1 MNIDDVTGIPFF
13 HLSYIFKQLFLNRL
27 INPYIGMKV
36 PLLYHNVCIVFVGSN
51 ATGTDVYL
59 KDISKSQEKR
69 RFYNIH
75 RQKQVLSA
83 AICPVDILVKHSDVS
98 HYPKV
103 SFYADSS
110 RTHSGYCH
118 IKVPYN
124 EVVTPGQDV
133 VKRDNEI
140 YLKDLNI
147 PTASPNLNLPE
158 NISVKYISLLCD
170 TFPPH
175 AQVWMKRERQ
185 FSFPS
190 ERLVQRIL
198 SRRCLLIKKAHP
210 QSRDPD
216 IEWKYDFSLAEQE
229 IFMAGL
235 TEHQIYGFRVFKIL
249 TENVTFHMSKKLKYG
264 HLLAVYFRALEDIPV
279 ELWETN
285 VSGCLLFVTSSLVA
299 RLKARHL
306 PHYFMPSFNL
316 VESFSPEEINEI
328 CVNIECIR
336 MFPLTVIQITTENYG
351 YNFAENLIRMV
362 LKDCKDFKEN
372 RDSIT
377 LFTEAFMPGTVGSM
391 KVYTRLGFYNSAL
404 DIFRNLYE
412 QMLFLRM
419 SDGGCEIPSCLD
431 IFEKILESFHQR
443 STRIILARLFDKK
456 FAANILNK
464 IVDKRATFAKD
475 ILPWKPYFQIE
486 LMEIPKQMDTDLN
499 SLADYFFSCSIKEI
513 DKRNETLATA
523 TLETAIACVQKSIE
537 MGAINSDEIEDQSLR
552 EEITVQKEQHLLV
565 LRGKLREFYI
575 SLYDISRLFLTFSPL
590 DKHMN
595 DIEKLCIEL
604 PEMAYNAIYMFMY
617 LNKEEKANE
626 YRQKITKNKGSD
638 MITH

>member
-27 INPYIGMKV
+27 INPYIGMNV
-36 PLLYHNVCIVFVGSN
+36 PLLYHNVCIVFLGSN
-51 ATGTDVYL
+51 ATGMDVYL
-59 KDISKSQEKR
+59 KDISKLQEKR
-69 RFYNIH
+69 DFYNTH

-83 AICPVDILVKHSDVS
+83 AICPKDILVKHNEGSR
-98 HYPKV
+98 YPKV

-110 RTHSGYCH
+110 RTHSGYSH

-124 EVVTPGQDV
+124 EVVTPGQEV

-140 YLKDLNI
+140 YLRDLNI
-147 PTASPNLNLPE
+147 PTAPPNLNLPK

-170 TFPPH
+170 TFPPY

-229 IFMAGL
+229 MFMTGL
-235 TEHQIYGFRVFKIL
+235 TEHQIYGFHVFKVL
-249 TENVTFHMSKKLKYG
+249 TENATFHMSTKLKYS
-264 HLLAVYFRALEDIPV
+264 HLIAVYFKALEDIPV

-306 PHYFMPSFNL
+306 PHYFMSSFNL
-316 VESFSPEEINEI
+316 IESFSPEEINEI

-336 MFPLTVIQITTENYG
+336 MFPLTVIQIT
-351 YNFAENLIRMV
+351 AENLIRMV

-404 DIFRNLYE
+404 DIFRYLYE

-419 SDGGCEIPSCLD
+419 SDGSCEIPSCLD
-431 IFEKILESFHQR
+431 TFEKILESFHQR

-456 FAANILNK
+456 FATNILSK
-464 IVDKRATFAKD
+464 VVDKRATFAKD
-475 ILPWKPYFQIE
+475 ILPWKPYFQME
-486 LMEIPKQMDTDLN
+486 WMEIPKQMDTDLN
-499 SLADYFFSCSIKEI
+499 SLADYFFSCSIKES
-513 DKRNETLATA
+513 DKRNRTLATV

-537 MGAINSDEIEDQSLR
+537 MDAINCDEIEDQSLK
-552 EEITVQKEQHLLV
+552 EEITAQKEQHLLV

-575 SLYDISRLFLTFSPL
+575 SLYDISLLFLTFSPL

-595 DIEKLCIEL
+595 EIEKLCIEL
-604 PEMAYNAIYMFMY
+604 PEMAHYAINMFTY
-617 LNKEEKANE
+617 LKNEEKANE
-626 YRQKITKNKGSD
+626 YRQKIITKKDSD

>member
-27 INPYIGMKV
+27 INPYIGMNV
-36 PLLYHNVCIVFVGSN
+36 PLLYHNVCIVFLGSN
-51 ATGTDVYL
+51 ATGMDVYL
-59 KDISKSQEKR
+59 KDISKLQEKR
-69 RFYNIH
+69 DFYNTH

-83 AICPVDILVKHSDVS
+83 AICPKDILVKHNEGSR
-98 HYPKV
+98 YPKV

-110 RTHSGYCH
+110 RTHSGYSH

-124 EVVTPGQDV
+124 EVVTPGQEV

-140 YLKDLNI
+140 YLRDLNI
-147 PTASPNLNLPE
+147 PTAPPNLNLPK

-229 IFMAGL
+229 MFMTGL
-235 TEHQIYGFRVFKIL
+235 TEHQIYGFHVFKVL
-249 TENVTFHMSKKLKYG
+249 TENATFHMSKKIKYS
-264 HLLAVYFRALEDIPV
+264 HLIAVYFKTLEDIPV

-285 VSGCLLFVTSSLVA
+285 VSGCLLFVTSCLVA

-306 PHYFMPSFNL
+306 PHYFMSSFNL
-316 VESFSPEEINEI
+316 IESFSPEEINEI

-336 MFPLTVIQITTENYG
+336 MFPLTVIQITAENHG
-351 YNFAENLIRMV
+351 YNFTENLIRMV

-404 DIFRNLYE
+404 DIFRYLYE

-419 SDGGCEIPSCLD
+419 SDGSCEIPSCLD
-431 IFEKILESFHQR
+431 TFEKILESFHQR

-456 FAANILNK
+456 FATNILSK
-464 IVDKRATFAKD
+464 VVDKRATFAKD
-475 ILPWKPYFQIE
+475 ILPWKPYFQME
-486 LMEIPKQMDTDLN
+486 WMEIPKQMDTDLN
-499 SLADYFFSCSIKEI
+499 SLADYFFSCSIKES
-513 DKRNETLATA
+513 DKRNRTLATV

-537 MGAINSDEIEDQSLR
+537 MDAINCDEIEDQSLK
-552 EEITVQKEQHLLV
+552 EEITAQKEQHLLV

-575 SLYDISRLFLTFSPL
+575 SLYDISLLFLTFSPL

-595 DIEKLCIEL
+595 EIEKLCIEL
-604 PEMAYNAIYMFMY
+604 PEMAHYAINMFTY
-617 LNKEEKANE
+617 LKNEEKANE
-626 YRQKITKNKGSD
+626 YRQKIITKKDSD

>member
-27 INPYIGMKV
+27 INPYIGMNV
-36 PLLYHNVCIVFVGSN
+36 PLLYHNVCFVFLGSN
-51 ATGTDVYL
+51 ATGMDVYL
-59 KDISKSQEKR
+59 KDISKLQEKR
-69 RFYNIH
+69 DFYNTH

-83 AICPVDILVKHSDVS
+83 AICPKDILVKHNEGSR
-98 HYPKV
+98 YPKV

-110 RTHSGYCH
+110 RTHSGYSH

-124 EVVTPGQDV
+124 EVVTPGQEV

-140 YLKDLNI
+140 YLRDLNI
-147 PTASPNLNLPE
+147 PTAPPNLNLPK

-229 IFMAGL
+229 MFMTGL
-235 TEHQIYGFRVFKIL
+235 TEHQIYGFHVFKVL
-249 TENVTFHMSKKLKYG
+249 TENATFHMSTKLKYS
-264 HLLAVYFRALEDIPV
+264 HLIAVYFKALEDIPV

-306 PHYFMPSFNL
+306 PHYFMSSFNL
-316 VESFSPEEINEI
+316 IESFSPEEINEI

-336 MFPLTVIQITTENYG
+336 MFPLTVIQIT
-351 YNFAENLIRMV
+351 AENLIRMV

-404 DIFRNLYE
+404 DIFRYLYE

-419 SDGGCEIPSCLD
+419 SDGSCEIPSCLD
-431 IFEKILESFHQR
+431 TFEKILESFHQR

-456 FAANILNK
+456 FATNILSK
-464 IVDKRATFAKD
+464 VLDKRATFAKD
-475 ILPWKPYFQIE
+475 ILPWKPYFQME
-486 LMEIPKQMDTDLN
+486 WMEIPKQMDTDLN
-499 SLADYFFSCSIKEI
+499 SLADYFFSCSIKES
-513 DKRNETLATA
+513 DKRNRTLATV

-537 MGAINSDEIEDQSLR
+537 MDAINCDEIEDQSLK
-552 EEITVQKEQHLLV
+552 EEITAQKEQHLLV

-575 SLYDISRLFLTFSPL
+575 SLYDISLLFLTFSPL

-595 DIEKLCIEL
+595 EIEKLCIEL
-604 PEMAYNAIYMFMY
+604 PEMAHYAINMFTY
-617 LNKEEKANE
+617 LKNEEKANE
-626 YRQKITKNKGSD
+626 YRQKIITKKDSD

>member
-27 INPYIGMKV
+27 IINYIAMQLQ
-36 PLLYHNVCIVFVGSN
+36 LLYHNVLIVFLGSN

-69 RFYNIH
+69 RFYNRH

-235 TEHQIYGFRVFKIL
+235 TEHQIYGFHVFKIL
-249 TENVTFHMSKKLKYG
+249 TENATFHMSKKLKYS

-306 PHYFMPSFNL
+306 PHYFMSSFNL
-316 VESFSPEEINEI
+316 IESFSPEEINEI
-328 CVNIECIR
+328 SVNIECIR
-336 MFPLTVIQITTENYG
+336 MFPLTVIQITTENHG

-456 FAANILNK
+456 FAANILSK

-537 MGAINSDEIEDQSLR
+537 MDAINSDEIEDQSLK

-575 SLYDISRLFLTFSPL
+575 SLYDISLLFLTFSPL

-595 DIEKLCIEL
+595 EIEKLCIEL
-604 PEMAYNAIYMFMY
+604 PEMAHYAINMFTY
-617 LNKEEKANE
+617 LKNEEKANE
-626 YRQKITKNKGSD
+626 YRQKIMTKKDSD
-638 MITH
+638 MITR

>member
-1 MNIDDVTGIPFF
+1 
-13 HLSYIFKQLFLNRL
+13 
-27 INPYIGMKV
+27 
-36 PLLYHNVCIVFVGSN
+36 
-51 ATGTDVYL
+51 
-59 KDISKSQEKR
+59 
-69 RFYNIH
+69 
-75 RQKQVLSA
+75 
-83 AICPVDILVKHSDVS
+83 
-98 HYPKV
+98 
-103 SFYADSS
+103 
-110 RTHSGYCH
+110 
-118 IKVPYN
+118 
-124 EVVTPGQDV
+124 
-133 VKRDNEI
+133 
-140 YLKDLNI
+140 
-147 PTASPNLNLPE
+147 
-158 NISVKYISLLCD
+158 
-170 TFPPH
+170 
-175 AQVWMKRERQ
+175 MKRERQ

-235 TEHQIYGFRVFKIL
+235 TEHQIYGFHVFKIL
-249 TENVTFHMSKKLKYG
+249 TENATFHMSKKLKYS

-306 PHYFMPSFNL
+306 PHYFMSSFNL
-316 VESFSPEEINEI
+316 IESFSPEEINEI
-328 CVNIECIR
+328 SVNIECIR
-336 MFPLTVIQITTENYG
+336 MFPLTVIQITAENHG

-419 SDGGCEIPSCLD
+419 SDGGCEIPSCVD

-456 FAANILNK
+456 FAANILSK

-537 MGAINSDEIEDQSLR
+537 MDAINSDEIEDQSLK

-575 SLYDISRLFLTFSPL
+575 SLYDISLLFLTFSPL

-595 DIEKLCIEL
+595 EIEKLCIEL
-604 PEMAYNAIYMFMY
+604 PEMAHYAINMFTY
-617 LNKEEKANE
+617 LKNEEKANE
-626 YRQKITKNKGSD
+626 YRQKIMSKKDSD
-638 MITH
+638 MITR